1 MYLEIFKIMLNFS
14 AGLMTTVVPMY
25 LNEISPPSFTGLMG
39 VLFPSGLTFGIL
51 ISQIMGLNIL
61 LGQYQVFWFSTT
73 SNVIS
78 EV

>member
-1 MYLEIFKIMLNFS
+1 MLNFS

-25 LNEISPPSFTGLMG
+25 INEISPPSFTGLMG

-61 LGQYQVFWFSTT
+61 LG
-73 SNVIS
+73 
-78 EV
+78 